1 VVLEF
6 GLRSPN
12 DIVRQADHLTE
23 AFLVQWDRSVCEFLR
38 TQAGS
43 RLVAAAAGV
52 RGCQCGC
59 GPTMFGGRKGLSRFR
74 AGQGPRRGSTFS
86 KLTIH
91 HGATKSADNDNRY
104 VASGMRYAWFMH
116 YAFVTRAAAFLCDLP

>member
-12 DIVRQADHLTE
+12 DTVRQADHLTE

-43 RLVAAAAGV
+43 RLVAAAAG
-52 RGCQCGC
+52 CGDASAGAALPC
-59 GPTMFGGRKGLSRFR
+59 LVEEKVSVPGRVG
-74 AGQGPRRGSTFS
+74 ASTFS
-86 KLTIH
+86 QLTLTIH
-91 HGATKSADNDNRY
+91 YGATKSSDNDNRY
-104 VASGMRYAWFMH
+104 VASGMQYAWFMH